1 MKRSLH
7 PAWVVAMV
15 ACLVLLG
22 AAGFRAVPS
31 VFMDPLHMEFGWSH
45 GTIGLAMTVNMTLFG
60 LFSPFAASLM
70 DRFGM
75 RPVVVF
81 ALTMIAAGSAFS
93 VSMTQSWQLILYW
106 GVFVGLGTG
115 SMSMAFV
122 ATVTARWF
130 VARRGLVSGV
140 LTAASAAGQLVFLPI
155 IAHLTTQ
162 DGWRRAALV
171 VAIAAA
177 AVIPIVLVLLRE
189 HPEDL
194 ETTALGAT
202 TSDPGAPR
210 IRSGGPRATVA
221 ALGRAARHPAF
232 WLLAGSF
239 AICGATTNGLIG
251 THFIPAATDHGMP
264 VTTSASLLALVGVFD
279 VVGTICSGWLTDRF
293 NPALLL
299 VAYYTGRGLALGFLP
314 GLLSPDTTPSTW
326 VFILFYGLDWVATV
340 PPTIA
345 LCRAWFGAESPVVY
359 GWVFASH
366 QLGAGAAAAGAGWIR
381 DAFATYDPAFY
392 IAAGLCGAAAL
403 LCLTVSRR
411 AVPTTP
417 SLA

>member
-93 VSMTQSWQLILYW
+93 VSMTQSWQLTLYW

-221 ALGRAARHPAF
+221 ALGRAARHPPF
-232 WLLAGSF
+232 WFLAGSF

-359 GWVFASH
+359 GWVFAAH
-366 QLGAGAAAAGAGWIR
+366 QLGAGVAAAGAGWIR

-392 IAAGLCGAAAL
+392 IAAGLCGGAAL
-403 LCLTVSRR
+403 FCLTVSRR
-411 AVPTTP
+411 AVPTAP

>member
-1 MKRSLH
+1 
-7 PAWVVAMV
+7 
-15 ACLVLLG
+15 
-22 AAGFRAVPS
+22 
-31 VFMDPLHMEFGWSH
+31 
-45 GTIGLAMTVNMTLFG
+45 
-60 LFSPFAASLM
+60 
-70 DRFGM
+70 
-75 RPVVVF
+75 
-81 ALTMIAAGSAFS
+81 
-93 VSMTQSWQLILYW
+93 
-106 GVFVGLGTG
+106 
-115 SMSMAFV
+115 
-122 ATVTARWF
+122 
-130 VARRGLVSGV
+130 V

-359 GWVFASH
+359 GWVFAAH
-366 QLGAGAAAAGAGWIR
+366 QLGAGVAAAGAGWIR

-403 LCLTVSRR
+403 FCLTVSRR
-411 AVPTTP
+411 AVPTAP

>member
-93 VSMTQSWQLILYW
+93 VSMTQSWQLTLYW

-359 GWVFASH
+359 GWVFAAH
-366 QLGAGAAAAGAGWIR
+366 QLGAGVAAAGAGWIR

-403 LCLTVSRR
+403 FCLTVSRR
-411 AVPTTP
+411 AVPTAP

>member
-1 MKRSLH
+1 
-7 PAWVVAMV
+7 MV

-93 VSMTQSWQLILYW
+93 VSMTQSWQLTLYW

-359 GWVFASH
+359 GWVFAAH
-366 QLGAGAAAAGAGWIR
+366 QLGAGVAAAGAGWIR

-392 IAAGLCGAAAL
+392 IAAGLCGGAAL
-403 LCLTVSRR
+403 FCLTVSRR
-411 AVPTTP
+411 AVPTAP

>member
-93 VSMTQSWQLILYW
+93 VSMTQSWQLTLYW

-345 LCRAWFGAESPVVY
+345 LCRAWFGGESPVVY
-359 GWVFASH
+359 GWVFAAH
-366 QLGAGAAAAGAGWIR
+366 QLGAGVAAAGAGWIR

-392 IAAGLCGAAAL
+392 IAAGLCGGAAL
-403 LCLTVSRR
+403 FCLTVSRR
-411 AVPTTP
+411 AVPTAP

>member
-1 MKRSLH
+1 
-7 PAWVVAMV
+7 MV

-60 LFSPFAASLM
+60 LFSPFAASLL

-93 VSMTQSWQLILYW
+93 VSMTQSWQLTLYW

-359 GWVFASH
+359 GWVFAAH
-366 QLGAGAAAAGAGWIR
+366 QLGAGVAAAGAGWIR

-392 IAAGLCGAAAL
+392 IAAGLCGGAAL
-403 LCLTVSRR
+403 FCLTVSRR
-411 AVPTTP
+411 AVPTAP

>member
-93 VSMTQSWQLILYW
+93 VSMTQSWQLTLYW

-340 PPTIA
+340 PPTIV

-359 GWVFASH
+359 GWVFAAH
-366 QLGAGAAAAGAGWIR
+366 QLGAGVAAAGAGWIR

-392 IAAGLCGAAAL
+392 IAAGLCGGAAL
-403 LCLTVSRR
+403 FCLTVSRR
-411 AVPTTP
+411 AVPTAP

>member
-1 MKRSLH
+1 
-7 PAWVVAMV
+7 MV

>member
-93 VSMTQSWQLILYW
+93 VSMTQSWQLTLYW

-366 QLGAGAAAAGAGWIR
+366 QLGAGVAAAGAGWIR

-403 LCLTVSRR
+403 FCLTVSRR
-411 AVPTTP
+411 AVPTAP